1 MMAIRFLYLYLVRKL
16 VAILFTAIYLFG
28 ATEASQLLKL
38 PVLVQHYY
46 EHKAGNA
53 SVTLVQFLHMHYMGH
68 DNDDTDNLRDMEL
81 PFKTMDDCC
90 MITFN
95 SLPPQKLQVI
105 EVVEYEIQQEFTLL
119 NDGAP
124 SSISIRDIFQPPR
137 LA

>member
-1 MMAIRFLYLYLVRKL
+1 MAAIFLAGVY
-16 VAILFTAIYLFG
+16 FFG

-68 DNDDTDNLRDMEL
+68 DENDADNLRDMQL

-90 MITFN
+90 MIAYN
-95 SLPPQKLQVI
+95 SLPPQKIQLS
-105 EVVEYEIQQEFTLL
+105 EIAEHEMQQEFTLL
-119 NDGAP
+119 NDAAP
-124 SSISIRDIFQPPR
+124 FSISVEDIFQPPR
-137 LA
+137 TI